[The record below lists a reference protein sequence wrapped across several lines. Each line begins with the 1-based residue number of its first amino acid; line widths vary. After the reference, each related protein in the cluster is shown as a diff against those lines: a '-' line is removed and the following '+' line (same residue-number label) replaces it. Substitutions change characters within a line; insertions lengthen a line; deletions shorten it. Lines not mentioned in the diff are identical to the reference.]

1 MGLPV
6 LRKYSRPALGGP
18 FRRRRWDPK
27 RMFGRSGHNSPG
39 LCHNHER
46 EDIDMELEFR
56 EWQGVRMTFVV
67 GKREP
72 VWLVASLVKK
82 LGHIPRAARRL
93 RWNRMLVREA
103 WNHAEW
109 NAEVMRRERQS
120 AMEAGFR
127 SDLFADSPHALVFPA
142 KELRNRPGGGIRR
155 RRRSRACR
163 WESSRDERCERC
175 GREPSNPTDLHC
187 FTDRKN

>member
-1 MGLPV
+1 
-6 LRKYSRPALGGP
+6 
-18 FRRRRWDPK
+18 
-27 RMFGRSGHNSPG
+27 
-39 LCHNHER
+39 
-46 EDIDMELEFR
+46 MELEFR

-82 LGHIPRAARRL
+82 LGHVPRAARRL
-93 RWNRMLVREA
+93 RWNRMLVRAA

-109 NAEVMRRERQS
+109 NAEVMRRECQA

-142 KELRNRPGGGIRR
+142 KELRNRPGFDTR
-155 RRRSRACR
+155 RRRSRTSR
-163 WESSRDERCERC
+163 WKSSEDGRCERC
-175 GREPSNPTDLHC
+175 GQEPSNPADRHC
-187 FTDRKN
+187 VRDRES